1 MKKKCQWISEFHCKS
16 FFESKLDRREI
27 FRKLKILHLEIKS
40 DFYQIKLN
48 PYKIIRNYS
57 SNPRYRNRKYNE
69 NESNKYVQCKITFWL
84 QSLGKSC
91 TRKNFTWNNAF
102 LRARDSKGCIKCGKG
117 VFFKWKVLEIV
128 WSWTCHIINI
138 ITTFRWVG

>member
-1 MKKKCQWISEFHCKS
+1 MLEKRSASSQDEIQTLFREFISFRIWKNNVIEFQS
-16 FFESKLDRREI
+16 FIAIVFFLNPITSTWNFSKTE
-27 FRKLKILHLEIKS
+27 ILHHEIKS
-40 DFYQIKLN
+40 DFYQIKMN

-117 VFFKWKVLEIV
+117 VF
-128 WSWTCHIINI
+128 
-138 ITTFRWVG
+138 